1 MPYLSQS
8 APSSNDKVYGTPG
21 GNSDVS
27 PQDVFDLGN
36 YDHDPAGIYDMN
48 RRDLQAFAQV
58 NGWEPHPKPR
68 TAIINGHIS
77 RLETLTERLQ
87 RFQMSGQDVDGE
99 YFGQASL
106 GAHRQDKGYTL
117 PADDDMLGPE
127 QLAAGNKPNHSPN
140 LASSVKEVGANSPAA
155 KRRTN
160 GIVDSEK
167 LNGLSASKQV
177 QRGRHPP
184 STSPNRSQDQ
194 KEKNAEP
201 AARKQNGIHHS
212 NGQGGNSPATANQ
225 TGWQTTRKKNRKGSK
240 APTLSNG
247 GEPLPADESLRKGG

>member
-1 MPYLSQS
+1 MAYLSQS
-8 APSSNDKVYGTPG
+8 APSSNDKIYGTPG
-21 GNSDVS
+21 GASDVS

-48 RRDLQAFAQV
+48 RRELPVFNQA

-68 TAIINGHIS
+68 TAAINGHIG
-77 RLETLTERLQ
+77 RLETLSERLQ
-87 RFQMSGQDVDGE
+87 RFQMSDQNFNGE

-117 PADDDMLGPE
+117 SADDDMLGPE
-127 QLAAGNKPNHSPN
+127 QLTAGNRPNQSPN
-140 LASSVKEVGANSPAA
+140 LASSVKDVGANSPAG

-160 GIVDSEK
+160 GIVDPEK
-167 LNGLSASKQV
+167 VNGLSAPKPV
-177 QRGRHPP
+177 QRGRHAQ
-184 STSPNRSQDQ
+184 STSPNRFQDQ

-201 AARKQNGIHHS
+201 AARKQNGVHHS
-212 NGQGGNSPATANQ
+212 NGHGGNSPATANQ
-225 TGWQTTRKKNRKGSK
+225 TGWQTTRKKHRKGSK